1 MEGHISH
8 EKENEIGEKRD
19 GVIKKTKMTKRE
31 RERERECVCVCV
43 CVFLSAHSSRSHIF
57 HVFPQ
62 HNTVLSWSYTMT
74 V

>member
-31 RERERECVCVCV
+31 RERERVCVCV
-43 CVFLSAHSSRSHIF
+43 SFFPLTLHEVIFFMFFLSIIPYCPG
-57 HVFPQ
+57 VTQ
-62 HNTVLSWSYTMT
+62 
-74 V
+74 